1 MTPTHHLTTGRAMPS
16 IGLGTWKSDQPNETY
31 NAIRSALKLGYRH
44 FDCASG
50 YGNEKEVGLAVK
62 DAISEGEVTR
72 EELFITS
79 KLWNAFHHP
88 NDVQPALEHTLD
100 DLQLDYIDLYL
111 MHWPVAIKSHVGFPE
126 KGSDFISLD
135 ELPLGVTWLAMEN
148 LVKQGLAKDIGVS
161 NFSVKKLKEIIAAG
175 STIPAVNQVELHP
188 YLQQSSLVEFCSDNK
203 ICVTA
208 YAPLG
213 SGDRP
218 DSLTKLDEPSL
229 LDHPT
234 IKRIATKHQMTEA
247 QVLIGWQLNRG
258 LTVIPKSSNPDR
270 QALNLASSALQLSE
284 NDMADIT
291 AMDRHYRYLHGEFWV
306 MEGSPYTLENVW
318 DE

>member
-1 MTPTHHLTTGRAMPS
+1 MTHTHQLSTGRTLPS

-31 NAIRSALKLGYRH
+31 NAVRSALKLGYRH

-50 YGNEKEVGLAVK
+50 YGNEKEIGLAIHHAV
-62 DAISEGEVTR
+62 SEGEVTR
-72 EELFITS
+72 DELFITS

-88 NDVQPALEHTLD
+88 DDVQPALQRSLN

-111 MHWPVAIKSHVGFPE
+111 MHWPIAIKSDVGFPE

-135 ELPLGVTWLAMEN
+135 DLPLNVTWQAMET
-148 LVKQGLAKDIGVS
+148 LVKQGLTKDIGVS
-161 NFSVKKLKEIIAAG
+161 NFSVKKLRDVIAAC
-175 STIPAVNQVELHP
+175 SIPPAVNQVELHP
-188 YLQQSSLVEFCSDNK
+188 YLQQGTLVDFCRDNS
-203 ICVTA
+203 ICVIA

-218 DSLTKLDEPSL
+218 SSLTKLDEPSL

-234 IKRIATKHQMTEA
+234 IQRIANKHHVTEA
-247 QVLIGWQLNRG
+247 QVLISWHLNRG
-258 LTVIPKSSNPDR
+258 LSVIPKSSNPDR
-270 QALNLASSALQLSE
+270 QALNLASLKVQLSE
-284 NDMADIT
+284 EDMADI
-291 AMDRHYRYLHGEFWV
+291 ALMDKHYRYLHGEFWV
-306 MEGSPYTLENVW
+306 MDGSPYTLENVW

>member
-1 MTPTHHLTTGRAMPS
+1 MRDTGKTLPK

-31 NAIRSALKLGYRH
+31 QAVRSALNLGYRH

-50 YGNEKEVGLAVK
+50 YGNEREIGLAIR
-62 DAISEGEVTR
+62 DAIFEGEVTR
-72 EELFITS
+72 DELFITS

-88 NDVQPALEHTLD
+88 DNVKPALMRTLE

-111 MHWPVAIKSHVGFPE
+111 MHWPVAIHADVGFPE
-126 KGSDFISLD
+126 KGSDFISLE
-135 ELPLGVTWLAMEN
+135 ELPLSVTWHAMES
-148 LVKQGLAKDIGVS
+148 LVKQGLSKDIGVS
-161 NFSVKKLKEIIAAG
+161 NFSVKKLKEIMSKG
-175 STIPAVNQVELHP
+175 SILPVVNQVELHP
-188 YLQQSSLVEFCSDNK
+188 YLQQNALVDFCRDNN

-218 DSLTKLDEPSL
+218 SALTKFDEPSL

-234 IKRIATKHQMTEA
+234 IQRIANKHKVTEA
-247 QVLIGWQLNRG
+247 QVLIGWHLNRG
-258 LTVIPKSSNPDR
+258 LTVIPKSSNPSR
-270 QALNLASSALQLSE
+270 QALNLASLELRLSE
-284 NDMADIT
+284 DDMTAIA
-291 AMDRHYRYLHGEFWV
+291 AMDKHYRYLHGEFWV